1 LAVRAEYEQLLA
13 EIREEFPGFRVVR
26 KADAWTQRA
35 IDRLLRV
42 VTFGAQTS
50 YLDSYQTTIRRTVY
64 VTDDWERTSF
74 AQRYIT
80 MRHEREHLR
89 QFRRYTTPLMALLYV
104 FGPLPV
110 GLAWFRAH
118 FEKQGYAESMRAT
131 AEVHGLAHVESA
143 EYRAYVIRQFTSG
156 AYGWMWPFPKAMNRW
171 YDAVVTDLRR
181 RHAHVK
187 EPRLA

>member
-1 LAVRAEYEQLLA
+1 LAVRLEYEQLLQ
-13 EIREEFPGFRVVR
+13 EIREEFPGFRIVR
-26 KADAWTQRA
+26 KVDSWTQRA
-35 IDRLLRV
+35 IGGLLRV
-42 VTFGAQTS
+42 VTFGAQNA
-50 YLDSYQTTIRRTVY
+50 YLDCYQTTIRRTVY
-64 VTDDWERTSF
+64 VTEDWERLPF

-118 FEKQGYAESMRAT
+118 FEKQGYAESIRAA

-143 EYRAYVIRQFTSG
+143 EFRAYVVRQFTSG
-156 AYGWMWPFPKAMNRW
+156 AYGWMWPFPKAIHRW
-171 YDAVVTDLRR
+171 YDGVVTDLRAK
-181 RHAHVK
+181 HAHLK
-187 EPRLA
+187 EPSAA